1 MDLRM
6 LIPIFGIL
14 LVMIP
19 VAGLT
24 FAMTLRFAVKPFV
37 ETLAQALRESGR
49 GGASDFQIEALLNE
63 AQMLV
68 ELAAEIGEAVGFKGF
83 EGETMRFYG
92 GVQGLLSDLLCK

>member
-1 MDLRM
+1 M

-37 ETLAQALRESGR
+37 ETLAQALRESGSLA
-49 GGASDFQIEALLNE
+49 GAGDFQIEALSEQVESLTAE
-63 AQMLV
+63 VQRLGEGQRFDRELLHEPSVSIEQLV
-68 ELAAEIGEAVGFKGF
+68 
-83 EGETMRFYG
+83 
-92 GVQGLLSDLLCK
+92 D